1 MNQKIVWDE
10 KKNIYIYILYIYT
23 VYIDTA
29 TIHLHEVIEC
39 KTSQRP
45 LPSLINQRTSY
56 PVQLLTYIMYTYLRI
71 KHAQTHIDQKSWIS
85 ETLSSSSSGRRSH
98 KAAWCP
104 SWNAEKHKSAF
115 ASYNAHVLSL
125 QFRLLMAQ

>member
-1 MNQKIVWDE
+1 MNRKIVWDE
-10 KKNIYIYILYIYT
+10 KKNKNTYIYCMYT

-45 LPSLINQRTSY
+45 LQVFNQRTSY

-71 KHAQTHIDQKSWIS
+71 KHAQTHIDQKV
-85 ETLSSSSSGRRSH
+85 GFMKR
-98 KAAWCP
+98 
-104 SWNAEKHKSAF
+104 
-115 ASYNAHVLSL
+115 
-125 QFRLLMAQ
+125 